1 MASKPSTKRAR
12 KVLGYPRWKSWSAGR
27 ATVRLY
33 LSANLNMM
41 LSTVLLAVL
50 WVLRNMTFVLA
61 WHGMGG
67 IGSSSWLF
75 EMLQEGNR
83 WGKGTLVLH
92 PTSET

>member
-1 MASKPSTKRAR
+1 MVPKPSTKWAT

-50 WVLRNMTFVLA
+50 WVLRNMMFVLA
-61 WHGMGG
+61 WHGVGG
-67 IGSSSWLF
+67 ISSSSWLF
-75 EMLQEGNR
+75 EILQEGDR
-83 WGKGTLVLH
+83 
-92 PTSET
+92 